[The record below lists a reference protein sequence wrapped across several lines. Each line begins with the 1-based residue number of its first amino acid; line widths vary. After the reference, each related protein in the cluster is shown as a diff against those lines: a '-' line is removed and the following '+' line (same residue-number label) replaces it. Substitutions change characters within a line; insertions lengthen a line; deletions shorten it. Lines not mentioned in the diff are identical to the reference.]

1 MPGFDMVP
9 YNNLTA
15 LEDKLKDPNV
25 CAFMVSK
32 SQLFSNSNS
41 NISNDNIVIA
51 LLIVHVLQFKTQFI
65 DCR

>member
-32 SQLFSNSNS
+32 SQLFSNSN
-41 NISNDNIVIA
+41 ISNNNIVIA